1 VEQKFVKFAQGFFPS
16 QNRKTIERREE
27 KNEADVDYLIVGFLN
42 TSSLLFE
49 KVFFAHYM
57 KQTFVKFARN
67 FFFSKLQKIK
77 RHEEENRRRP

>member
-57 KQTFVKFARN
+57 KQTFVKFAR
-67 FFFSKLQKIK
+67 KKIILQIAKNQ
-77 RHEEENRRRP
+77 ET